1 MIFKTIPEI
10 EYLLQE
16 IDNVILNNG
25 SNIEFEKIYK
35 DYLIKYPILKNYTLI
50 IGTNDTSNNYFHK
63 TIPAFLNEKSFFD
76 YNINQKIN
84 VNHNWFEFSNIIYL
98 SNKMTDSLPTF
109 DSTIFVDSNAMN
121 IIDKFRQ
128 SPQDYKNS
136 FLDFKIKYD
145 IDLNYLPYILE
156 DYVNPEHE
164 SLNLNKTRSK
174 IESFEIVNNLD
185 KEFYYKTG
193 RIRIDQKKLEAEGY
207 KTFEAFINDKL
218 FYFANNFFEKKY
230 CKFISLP
237 KSTVLVTSDKNDI
250 KFNDYFSMYNLIYG
264 YVLNILIEKYKD
276 NSIESKL
283 HNILR
288 NMYLNGQQL
297 LQIIFFSYI
306 FFTKENE
313 YEINKFFN
321 FDLASWTYQKI
332 LKKARNIAWDIYLYT
347 MTKDFIVKPLRKINN
362 IEYRADLGI
371 PLFLTMDDRFYNAF
385 IRFCPIQIMI
395 VDESTKERPYISINT
410 KIYEYNEFINI
421 LEDFYDKNKDISKL
435 KERIFKK
442 YTKNNIVYS
451 IRRQFRER
459 MERELKYLL
468 KDKFNK

>member
-76 YNINQKIN
+76 YNNNQKIN

-185 KEFYYKTG
+185 KKFYYKTG

-250 KFNDYFSMYNLIYG
+250 KFNDYFSMYNLIK
-264 YVLNILIEKYKD
+264 V
-276 NSIESKL
+276 
-283 HNILR
+283 R
-288 NMYLNGQQL
+288 
-297 LQIIFFSYI
+297 YI
-306 FFTKENE
+306 KC
-313 YEINKFFN
+313 I
-321 FDLASWTYQKI
+321 
-332 LKKARNIAWDIYLYT
+332 
-347 MTKDFIVKPLRKINN
+347 
-362 IEYRADLGI
+362 
-371 PLFLTMDDRFYNAF
+371 
-385 IRFCPIQIMI
+385 
-395 VDESTKERPYISINT
+395 
-410 KIYEYNEFINI
+410 
-421 LEDFYDKNKDISKL
+421 
-435 KERIFKK
+435 
-442 YTKNNIVYS
+442 
-451 IRRQFRER
+451 
-459 MERELKYLL
+459 
-468 KDKFNK
+468 